1 MQLSPLNTI
10 GMIQRIRKDEN
21 DQGLKD
27 ESGVEGIV
35 MYRCKSCGETYEW
48 KSEAEDCCPQLD
60 THNKPACPVCGEHYP
75 THRDAADCCLWK
87 DLGAIERWRIADAV
101 EAGSDWSTELN
112 VKAR

>member
-27 ESGVEGIV
+27 ESGVEEIV

-60 THNKPACPVCGEHYP
+60 TCNKPACPVRGNAPCATEF
-75 THRDAADCCLWK
+75 HRAALSV
-87 DLGAIERWRIADAV
+87 AQV
-101 EAGSDWSTELN
+101 Q
-112 VKAR
+112 